1 MALQQYK
8 TLFLVVTLVLA
19 LFIASPAIR
28 QLAVAPQMT
37 SLTELSL
44 FGPYQNATYP
54 YNVTVGQNYPLYI
67 NVANHLGTTAY
78 YLIEV
83 KFRNQTQ
90 SAPDSFNHTS
100 SNLQSLGN
108 IAFCVANNQALQLPV
123 NVSFRYQLDGYTE
136 NRLDMQDVI
145 VNGFPLSVSSTNIA
159 WDPQNLGYFGNL
171 IFELWIFNDTNNA
184 FQYNQRYV
192 SLWLNLTV

>member
-19 LFIASPAIR
+19 LFIASPAIQ
-28 QLAVAPQMT
+28 QLAVAPQTM

-44 FGPYQNATYP
+44 FGPYQNTTYP
-54 YNVTVGQNYPLYI
+54 YNATIGQNYPLYI

-100 SNLQSLGN
+100 SDLQSLGN

-123 NVSFRYQLDGYTE
+123 NVSFQYQLDSYVE
-136 NRLDMQDVI
+136 NQLDMQNII
-145 VNGFPLSVSSTNIA
+145 VNGFPLSVSSTTI
-159 WDPQNLGYFGNL
+159 
-171 IFELWIFNDTNNA
+171 
-184 FQYNQRYV
+184 
-192 SLWLNLTV
+192 